1 MPRGTQS
8 VPVPTESANPPALAP
23 DAFEEMFDGLPE
35 EQREIPTHR
44 IAGDDPAAPIP
55 PGYYDPPAGQVI
67 LTNLR
72 YPEEVIFAPSEGTD
86 GKPVFNAQR
95 SVQFINGRV
104 AVSEDEAAHIK
115 RVSPY
120 VHIEPT
126 EGDVLTFP
134 ATGFTTRSAAVLAEY
149 AARYADSL

>member
-8 VPVPTESANPPALAP
+8 VQVPVESANPPALAP
-23 DAFEEMFDGLPE
+23 EAFDELMEGLPV

-55 PGYYDPPAGQVI
+55 SGYYAAPEGMVV
-67 LTNLR
+67 LVNLR
-72 YPEEVIFAPSEGTD
+72 YPEEVIFVPINGTD
-86 GKPVFNAQR
+86 GKPVFNAQS

-104 AVSEDEAAHIK
+104 TVTQEKADHIT

-120 VHIEPT
+120 IYAEPT
-126 EGDVLTFP
+126 EGEVLTFP
-134 ATGFTTRSAAVLAEY
+134 QTGFSTRSAAVLAEY
-149 AARYADSL
+149 ATRYADSL

>member
-8 VPVPTESANPPALAP
+8 VPVPQESANPPALSP
-23 DAFEEMFDGLPE
+23 DAFDEMMEGLPV

-44 IAGDDPAAPIP
+44 IAGEDPAAPTP
-55 PGYYDPPAGQVI
+55 SGYYATPEGMVV
-67 LTNLR
+67 LVNLR
-72 YPEEVIFAPSEGTD
+72 YPEEVVFAPIAGTD
-86 GKPVFNAQR
+86 GVPVFNAQA

-104 AVSEDEAAHIK
+104 VVSEDKAEHIL

-120 VHIEPT
+120 IHREPT
-126 EGDVLTFP
+126 EGELLTFP
-134 ATGFTTRSAAVLAEY
+134 QTGFTTKSPQVLAEY